1 LGGTCHLKE
10 EEVMREMP
18 VAKVVDII
26 GKSDKGWQDAVETAV
41 KETAKTVRGIRRV
54 YVKRLA
60 GKVQEDK
67 IVEYSAAVKI
77 IFNVER

>member
-1 LGGTCHLKE
+1 MKG
-10 EEVMREMP
+10 MP
-18 VAKVVDII
+18 VAKVIDII
-26 GKSDKGWQDAVETAV
+26 GKSDKSWQDAVENAV

-54 YVKRLA
+54 YVKRIA

>member
-1 LGGTCHLKE
+1 
-10 EEVMREMP
+10 MP
-18 VAKVVDII
+18 VAKVIDII
-26 GKSDKGWQDAVETAV
+26 GKSDKGWQDAVENAV
-41 KETAKTVRGIRRV
+41 KETSKTVRGIRRV

-77 IFNVER
+77 IFDVER